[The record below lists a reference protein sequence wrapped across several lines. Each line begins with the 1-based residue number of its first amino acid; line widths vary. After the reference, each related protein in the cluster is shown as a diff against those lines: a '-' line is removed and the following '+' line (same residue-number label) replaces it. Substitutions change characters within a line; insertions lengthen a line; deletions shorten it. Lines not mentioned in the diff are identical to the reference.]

1 MSSIEERED
10 VEEPVRDEPMVDET
24 INGYEYDT
32 DMEMSE
38 PETEQT
44 PMNEAMMGGVSVSFN
59 RLLR

>member
-1 MSSIEERED
+1 
-10 VEEPVRDEPMVDET
+10 MVDET